1 METARRLTTSVRTED
16 TVARLAGD
24 EFTVLLDAVSG
35 ESEALAVAERLLEA
49 VRQPIVAGGR
59 QLSLTASVGV
69 RLARAGVDRSA
80 DAMRGADLAMYEAK
94 ARGGGAV
101 ALFHHDLDQRA
112 VRRLELEGEL
122 RAAMEAGELRV
133 LYQPIVALPSGRI
146 VGVEALVRW
155 DRGSRGLVSPAEFIP
170 LAEETGLIVELGAWV
185 LGEACRTVVS
195 LDRDRGAALNLSVN
209 LSARQLLE
217 PGLEATVAAALRA
230 SGLHAARLTLE
241 ITESVLM
248 ADTAATID
256 RLGSLRGLG
265 VRVAIDD
272 FGTGYSSLGY
282 LRRFP
287 LDAVKI
293 DRSFIEDVTEGTRQ
307 AALVHAIVE
316 LCRTL
321 ELDTVAEGV
330 ETREQAIRLTV
341 LGCELAQGFY
351 FGRPMPARDLARR
364 LASWAREEAAVL
376 LIGARMP
383 AAGRSVRRPATAV
396 RSPGGPLDF
405 ASGGLERKP
414 RLEDGAA
421 QLRGRA

>member
-1 METARRLTTSVRTED
+1 M
-16 TVARLAGD
+16 
-24 EFTVLLDAVSG
+24 
-35 ESEALAVAERLLEA
+35 
-49 VRQPIVAGGR
+49 
-59 QLSLTASVGV
+59 
-69 RLARAGVDRSA
+69 
-80 DAMRGADLAMYEAK
+80 
-94 ARGGGAV
+94 
-101 ALFHHDLDQRA
+101 
-112 VRRLELEGEL
+112 
-122 RAAMEAGELRV
+122 
-133 LYQPIVALPSGRI
+133 
-146 VGVEALVRW
+146 
-155 DRGSRGLVSPAEFIP
+155 
-170 LAEETGLIVELGAWV
+170 ELGAWV

-195 LDRDRGAALNLSVN
+195 LDRGRGAALNLSVN

-265 VRVAIDD
+265 MRVAIDD

-330 ETREQAIRLTV
+330 ETREQAIRLAE

-364 LASWAREEAAVL
+364 LASCPTRPCRPCIQPRPRSTCCTLPL
-376 LIGARMP
+376 LPRPGLLNSAP
-383 AAGRSVRRPATAV
+383 PPNSVPGRI
-396 RSPGGPLDF
+396 
-405 ASGGLERKP
+405 
-414 RLEDGAA
+414 
-421 QLRGRA
+421 GRADCVPSSLT

>member
-1 METARRLTTSVRTED
+1 MRII
-16 TVARLAGD
+16 AGK
-24 EFTVLLDAVSG
+24 F
-35 ESEALAVAERLLEA
+35 
-49 VRQPIVAGGR
+49 
-59 QLSLTASVGV
+59 
-69 RLARAGVDRSA
+69 RS
-80 DAMRGADLAMYEAK
+80 R
-94 ARGGGAV
+94 
-101 ALFHHDLDQRA
+101 
-112 VRRLELEGEL
+112 
-122 RAAMEAGELRV
+122 
-133 LYQPIVALPSGRI
+133 P
-146 VGVEALVRW
+146 
-155 DRGSRGLVSPAEFIP
+155 
-170 LAEETGLIVELGAWV
+170 
-185 LGEACRTVVS
+185 
-195 LDRDRGAALNLSVN
+195 
-209 LSARQLLE
+209 
-217 PGLEATVAAALRA
+217 
-230 SGLHAARLTLE
+230 
-241 ITESVLM
+241 
-248 ADTAATID
+248 
-256 RLGSLRGLG
+256 LGSLRGLG

-330 ETREQAIRLTV
+330 ETREQAIRLTE

-396 RSPGGPLDF
+396 RSARGPLDF
-405 ASGGLERKP
+405 ASGG
-414 RLEDGAA
+414 
-421 QLRGRA
+421 

>member
-1 METARRLTTSVRTED
+1 
-16 TVARLAGD
+16 
-24 EFTVLLDAVSG
+24 
-35 ESEALAVAERLLEA
+35 
-49 VRQPIVAGGR
+49 
-59 QLSLTASVGV
+59 
-69 RLARAGVDRSA
+69 
-80 DAMRGADLAMYEAK
+80 
-94 ARGGGAV
+94 
-101 ALFHHDLDQRA
+101 
-112 VRRLELEGEL
+112 
-122 RAAMEAGELRV
+122 
-133 LYQPIVALPSGRI
+133 VALPSGRI

-170 LAEETGLIVELGAWV
+170 LAEETGLNVELGAWV
-185 LGEACRTVVS
+185 LAEACRTVVG
-195 LDRDRGAALNLSVN
+195 LDRETGTALNLSVN

-217 PGLEATVAAALRA
+217 PGLEATVAAALSTSQLEA
-230 SGLHAARLTLE
+230 GRLTLE
-241 ITESVLM
+241 ITEGVLM
-248 ADTAATID
+248 ADTAATIE

-330 ETREQAIRLTV
+330 ETHDQAVRLTE
-341 LGCELAQGFY
+341 LGCELAQGFH

-364 LASWAREEAAVL
+364 LASSARHAPATL
-376 LIGARMP
+376 PSGARIQ
-383 AAGRSVRRPATAV
+383 AAGRSVHRPVTAV
-396 RSPGGPLDF
+396 GSRRGPVGP
-405 ASGGLERKP
+405 ASGNLATLQAESR
-414 RLEDGAA
+414 R
-421 QLRGRA
+421 